1 MLTFYHS
8 PDSRSSRLLW
18 LLEELGAE
26 YERVYTNIP
35 RRSGRGAPDPANPHP
50 DKQVPALVHDGALI
64 TETSAIALY
73 LTDLFPAA
81 SLGPAVGSRDRGAY
95 VTWLAYNAGEIE
107 PAFDAK
113 VSGRIEQ
120 DLWAAQA
127 FDRVLKRVF
136 AAVEAGPY
144 LLGEQFSAADILVV
158 SLFQWYRDM
167 VPENARLDA
176 WLERLAARPAA
187 KRAAQL
193 DGWPA
198 SS

>member
-1 MLTFYHS
+1 MMLTFFHS

-18 LLEELGAE
+18 LLEELGAK
-26 YERVYTNIP
+26 YELAYTDIA

-73 LTDLFPAA
+73 LTDLLPAA
-81 SLGPAVGSRDRGAY
+81 SLGATVGNPGRGAY
-95 VTWLAYNAGEIE
+95 LTWLAYHAGEIE

-113 VSGRIEQ
+113 ASGRIEH
-120 DLWAAQA
+120 DRWAVRA

-136 AAVEAGPY
+136 AAVESGPY
-144 LLGEQFSAADILVV
+144 ILGEQFSAADILVA
-158 SLFQWYRDM
+158 SQFQWYREM

-176 WLERLAARPAA
+176 WLERLSARPAA
-187 KRAAQL
+187 KRAAAL
-193 DGWPA
+193 DGWPNG
-198 SS
+198 